1 VRRPVV
7 GVTGYIVEPETAVRL
22 GFGRRQLDVAAGTYL
37 RWIREQGMLPV
48 PLPYHEGQL
57 YDDYLDLL
65 DGLVMSGGA
74 DIHPERYGA
83 PVHPLA
89 RLEPRRDAF
98 EFGLVR
104 AAFERDLP
112 VLGICRGM
120 QVLNVALGGTMH
132 QHLPERS
139 TELVHSSEFRDGQRF
154 PDELWLPAYHDV
166 LVTDPELRELTGERV
181 TTNSYHHQGVAQLG
195 EGLRVAARAA
205 DGLVEALVGVDRR
218 VLGVQWHPEMHA
230 VDERAGVAPFRW
242 LARRLSGARVELAA
256 SAIGESDRP
265 TSPAP
270 AGLALN

>member
-7 GVTGYIVEPETAVRL
+7 GVTGYIVESETALEL
-22 GFGRRQLDVAAGTYL
+22 GFGQRQLDVAAGTYL

-48 PLPYHEGQL
+48 PLPYHEGEL
-57 YDDYLDLL
+57 HDDYLDLL

-83 PVHPLA
+83 DPHQHA
-89 RLEPRRDAF
+89 RLEPKRDTF

-104 AAFERDLP
+104 GAFERDLP

-120 QVLNVALGGTMH
+120 QILNVALGGTMH
-132 QHLPERS
+132 QHLPDRS
-139 TELVHSSEFRDGQRF
+139 TELIHSSEFRDGLCL
-154 PDELWLPAYHDV
+154 PDERWLPAYHDV
-166 LVTDPELRELTGERV
+166 LVEDPELRELAGEIL

-195 EGLRVAARAA
+195 DGLRVAARAT
-205 DGLVEALVGVDRR
+205 DGLVEALVGVERP

-230 VDERAGVAPFRW
+230 VDERAGLAPFRW
-242 LARRLSGARVELAA
+242 LHRRLTATRVELATA
-256 SAIGESDRP
+256 DMP